1 MTDEIVRCLKAV
13 WSRFNTVKLAYLFGS
28 RAGMEAGPSS
38 DYDIAVLIDRQDVGL
53 EVQNQLA
60 LAAARALGSQLV
72 DVVLLNTAPVELA
85 YAVIA
90 QGVLLYQRDAAVRVE
105 YEARVMALYGDYLPF
120 LRRQRSDILK
130 GDDHGARVQR
140 YREALRRTER
150 TLGKIG
156 TAQRQAAR

>member
-1 MTDEIVRCLKAV
+1 MEKIDTTDEMVRCLKAV
-13 WSRFNTVKLAYLFGS
+13 WNRFDTVKLAYLFGS
-28 RAGMEAGPSS
+28 RAVAGAGPSS
-38 DYDIAVLIDRQDVGL
+38 DYDIAVLVGRQDAGL

-60 LAAARALGSQLV
+60 LAAAQALGSQRV
-72 DVVLLNTAPVELA
+72 DMVLLNAAPVELA

-90 QGVLLYQRDAAVRVE
+90 QGVLLHQQNDGVRVE
-105 YEARVMALYGDYLPF
+105 YEARVMACYGDYLPF

-156 TAQRQAAR
+156 TA